1 MIALFR
7 TRRQRHLR
15 EMARYLRLVF
25 NDFFVFALLFF
36 LGGLGLGYANL
47 LKQLT
52 IGLWWAPVVALI
64 VLAIGAQI
72 GRWATLIEDADRV
85 FLLPKERAMHAY
97 FVVARRYSLW
107 LAEATQLVMLFILTP
122 FLRVTLGWTLTQVVG
137 LVVAQVILKDGLLR
151 LDIASAYQAT
161 GQRRLNHWTVK
172 WGVSLLIL
180 VVGLWL
186 NPFAAAVLALVVDL
200 SVAGWHQQHWAQQQI
215 RWREQIAIE
224 DNRMLGI
231 YRFFNLF
238 TDVPMVK
245 GTIRRRRYLDSLL
258 RRIPVDHAHAY
269 LYLYSR
275 GMLRGTEFSGLVV
288 RLTVIGMLLLAFIRG
303 QWLPV
308 ILLALFIYLIGFQ
321 LLPFF
326 QQYDDIVFT
335 HVYPLKWEQRLGSFV
350 SLTTRILITT
360 AALLWVVIVLA
371 NQNLVTAGVSLLVA
385 GGEVGYLARVYTPQ
399 RLKRAAKNRG

>member
-1 MIALFR
+1 MIGLFK

-15 EMARYLRLVF
+15 EMAKYLRLVF

-36 LGGLGLGYANL
+36 LGGLGLGYSNV

-52 IGLWWAPVVALI
+52 NGLWWAPIVALA
-64 VLAIGAQI
+64 VLATTAQV
-72 GRWATLIEDADRV
+72 GRLATLIEDADRV

-97 FVVARRYSLW
+97 LVVSRRYSLW
-107 LAEATQLVMLFILTP
+107 LAQATQLILLFILTP
-122 FLRVTLGWTLTQVVG
+122 FLRVTLAWTLVQVAG
-137 LVVAQVILKDGLLR
+137 LVVAQVLLKDTLLR
-151 LDIASAYQAT
+151 LDLASAYQVT
-161 GQRRLNHWTVK
+161 GQRRMNHWTVK

-180 VVGLWL
+180 AVALWVTPYLAAGLS
-186 NPFAAAVLALVVDL
+186 LVADIA
-200 SVAGWHQQHWAQQQI
+200 VAGWFQRHWEHQQI

-238 TDVPMVK
+238 TDVPMVR
-245 GTIRRRRYLDSLL
+245 GTIHRRRYLDGLL
-258 RRIPVDHAHAY
+258 RRIPVRHDKTY

-288 RLTVIGMLLLAFIRG
+288 RLTVIGMLLLAFIQGR
-303 QWLPV
+303 WLPV
-308 ILLALFIYLIGFQ
+308 ILTALFIYLIGFQ

-335 HVYPLKWEQRLGSFV
+335 HVYPLSWDQRLGSFV
-350 SLTTRILITT
+350 TLVTGILTTT
-360 AALLWVVIVLA
+360 AILLWLVVVAVNRDL
-371 NQNLVTAGVSLLVA
+371 LTAGVTFVVA
-385 GGEVGYLARVYTPQ
+385 AIEVGYLARIYTPQ
-399 RLKRAAKNRG
+399 RLKRAAKNKG